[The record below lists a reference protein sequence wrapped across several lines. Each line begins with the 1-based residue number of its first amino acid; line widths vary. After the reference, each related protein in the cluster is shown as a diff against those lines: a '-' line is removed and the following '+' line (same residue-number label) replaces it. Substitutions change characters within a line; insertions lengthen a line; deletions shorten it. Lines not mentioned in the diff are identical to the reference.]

1 MSAFSERLTALRTKK
16 GWSKTYVAK
25 LLGIRMGTYANYEYG
40 SREPDFEVVSKIAD
54 LYSVTVDYL
63 LNGQPKERVELS
75 PVSDGSAIFT
85 YEGKQIPKRDLEL
98 IKRILETGEYG
109 DK

>member
-1 MSAFSERLTALRTKK
+1 MSAFSERLSMLRTKK
-16 GWSKTYVAK
+16 GWSKTHVAK
-25 LLGIRMGTYANYEYG
+25 LLGIRMQTYANYEYG
-40 SREPDFEVVSKIAD
+40 SREPDFEVVSKIAE

-63 LNGQPKERVELS
+63 LNGQSKERVELS
-75 PVSDGSAIFT
+75 PVIDDSAIFT
-85 YEGKQIPKRDLEL
+85 YEGKRIPKKDLEL